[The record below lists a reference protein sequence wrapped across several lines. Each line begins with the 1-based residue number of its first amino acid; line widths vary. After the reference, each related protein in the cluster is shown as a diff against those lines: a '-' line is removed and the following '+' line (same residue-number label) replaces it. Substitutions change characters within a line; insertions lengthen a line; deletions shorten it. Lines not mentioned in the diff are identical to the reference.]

1 MASRYAVKS
10 ATFKFGSKSYDMETG
25 PAMKAETKEAVET
38 TALSDT
44 IKQFIPGALKEV
56 DEFTVPLYMKG
67 TADDLKVDDAP
78 AAVEIEVS
86 LENGEAQDITGL
98 KVQYNKCIITKVAP
112 SQIQAS
118 SDRKALY
125 DVTFRPDGSVA
136 AQSGGGSG
144 GGSGSGSGQ
153 ST

>member
-67 TADDLKVDDAP
+67 TADDLKVDDSP
-78 AAVEIEVS
+78 AAVEIEVT
-86 LENGEAQDITGL
+86 LENGEDQDVSGL
-98 KVQYNKCIITKVAP
+98 KVTYNKCIITKVAP

-136 AQSGGGSG
+136 A
-144 GGSGSGSGQ
+144 
-153 ST
+153 